1 MKRLALMMG
10 IDEYLIPQWRLKG
23 CVNDHNLLR
32 ELLLTRFGFEEAN
45 IASLTNTQAT
55 REAIL
60 DAMDRLAGMGKY
72 EGQSIVAE
80 GDLVVITYS
89 GHGSRLKEPEDQRD
103 EADGYDSTLVPC
115 DSDRPK
121 PAGLGGPNKDITDD
135 EIFARVQRIKERAGH
150 LVMHFDCCHSGTISR
165 DTEGGLARTMPDDE
179 RHGDVERLS
188 GFSAEGARGETTR
201 GGGGFL
207 PLDEGYIFMAG
218 AADTE
223 LAREYRDLETKESYG
238 ALTYHL
244 VQEMQKG
251 GGKLTYRD
259 VFQPA
264 RSRVTTLYPS
274 QHPQMEGD
282 WNRKLFEL
290 DEVPVQAFVAV
301 RQRLD
306 DHRVLLAA
314 GATHGATVG
323 SEWRIVPGSLG
334 EAQTLATVTLR
345 SVGPLVSEA
354 ASDTPLPPE
363 VVEGCRAIETV
374 HALGEFRVPVAVE
387 GVDSGELNKLREMIR
402 GSQVLTLAKEGPVD
416 MLAVLL
422 PPRTEAELQASLA
435 NTTDGATPFA
445 PELGP
450 ISVPTWVVV
459 GRDRAM
465 LPLPPH
471 TTEEADAAEI
481 TFSNLE
487 TWARYRNVQQL
498 RPVGADPLRGKLKV
512 KVKRRTLT
520 GTLEEFPIH
529 EATRLPLIRE
539 GETVRIHLEND
550 LNRPLYFTMLGL
562 DATGGISHLYPPA
575 HAEEPLGPYGTLP
588 LQDTY
593 YLPATFP
600 AALPG
605 GRESLKFLVTLKYVD
620 YTILEQEGARSDG
633 QEVADWFAGATR
645 GGSAGSIRPLTDTL
659 DEDTWTVEQF
669 DYFMV
674 R

>member
-10 IDEYLIPQWRLKG
+10 IDDYLIPQWRLKG

-45 IASLTNTQAT
+45 ITSLTNQQAT

-60 DAMDRLAGMGKY
+60 DAMDRLAGMGKH
-72 EGQSIVAE
+72 EGNSIVEE

-121 PAGLGGPNKDITDD
+121 PGGLGGPNKDITDD

-165 DTEGGLARTMPDDE
+165 DTEGGLARTMPDDD
-179 RHGDVERLS
+179 RHGDVARIS
-188 GFSAEGARGETTR
+188 GFAGEGARGEGTR
-201 GGGGFL
+201 GGAGFL
-207 PLDEGYIFMAG
+207 PMDEGYIFMAG

-223 LAREYRDLETKESYG
+223 LAREYRDPETKESYG

-251 GGKLTYRD
+251 SGHLTYRD

-264 RSRVTTLYPS
+264 RLRVTTLYPS

-282 WNRKLFEL
+282 WNRRLFEL
-290 DEVPVQAFVAV
+290 DEIPVQAFVAV

-306 DHRVLLAA
+306 DHCVLLAA

-323 SEWRIVPGSLG
+323 SEWRIVPPSLG
-334 EAQTLATVTLR
+334 ENQTLATVTLR
-345 SVGPLVSEA
+345 SVGPLSSEA
-354 ASDTPLPPE
+354 VSDNPLPPE
-363 VVEGCRAIETV
+363 VTEGCRAIETV
-374 HALGEFRVPVAVE
+374 RALGEFRVAVAVE
-387 GVDSGELNKLREMIR
+387 GVDSGELNKLRELIR
-402 GSQVLTLAKEGPVD
+402 GSQLLTLAKEGPVE

-422 PPRTEAELQASLA
+422 PPRSAEELQASLA
-435 NTTDGATPFA
+435 GAADGTAPFA
-445 PELGP
+445 PELGA
-450 ISVPTWVVV
+450 ISLPTWVVV

-471 TTEEADAAEI
+471 STDERDALETTFA
-481 TFSNLE
+481 NLE
-487 TWARYRNVQQL
+487 TWARYLNVQQL

-512 KVKRRTLT
+512 TVKRRTLT
-520 GTLEEFPIH
+520 GTLEAFPAH
-529 EATRLPLIRE
+529 PQTGLPLIRE
-539 GETVRIHLEND
+539 GETVRVELEN
-550 LNRPLYFTMLGL
+550 LMNRPLYFTMLGL

-575 HAEEPLGPYGTLP
+575 HAEEPLGPFQRLP

-600 AALPG
+600 KTLPG
-605 GRESLKFLVTLKYVD
+605 SRESLKFMVTLKYVD
-620 YTILEQEGARSDG
+620 YTTLEQEGARGDSPLAELFD
-633 QEVADWFAGATR
+633 GATR
-645 GGSAGSIRPLTDTL
+645 GGSAGSISVLSDTI
-659 DEDTWTVEQF
+659 DEDSWTVEQF
-669 DYFMV
+669 DYFMA